1 MCELH
6 VLTFIPQYN
15 CIEIFYREKSI
26 LATSEQFFT
35 QIMTN
40 INSTSVKTRKM
51 MGEYLIYY
59 DDVLI
64 GGLYDNQLLVKMTTQ
79 SRKIA
84 TNYPSVRPYPGAK
97 PMIKVDVNSTN
108 EALLSIFE
116 VIADDL
122 KTNKH

>member
-1 MCELH
+1 MCGLH
-6 VLTFIPQYN
+6 VLTFTPQYN

-26 LATSEQFFT
+26 LATSEQFFN

-64 GGLYDNQLLVKMTTQ
+64 GGLYDNQLLIKMTTQ

-97 PMIKVDVNSTN
+97 PMIKVDVNITN